1 MRYGYARVSSVGQQ
15 RNGNSLDAQIE
26 LLKQR
31 GAEVIVSECFTG
43 RKVDRPKFTELLGKL
58 QPGDELIVCK
68 LDRFARSSKHGADLI
83 QELVNK
89 GVRVNILNMGIADNT
104 STGKLLLNIM
114 FAFAEYEADMI
125 AERTSEGKAEK
136 RANDP
141 NYREGRKA
149 IEVPQ
154 FMEYYNKNRNG
165 EMTAVDCCSALGITK
180 AKWYRLCKENNC
192 NFM

>member
-1 MRYGYARVSSVGQQ
+1 MRYGYARVSSIGQQ

-31 GAEVIVSECFTG
+31 GAEVIVDECFTG

-104 STGKLLLNIM
+104 STGKLLLNIT

-136 RANDP
+136 RATDP
-141 NYREGRKA
+141 NYKEGRKSIKPENFSKIKKEVDSGLMSIKEA
-149 IEVPQ
+149 IGI
-154 FMEYYNKNRNG
+154 MGISRSSWYKYCG
-165 EMTAVDCCSALGITK
+165 EI
-180 AKWYRLCKENNC
+180 
-192 NFM
+192 

>member
-31 GAEVIVSECFTG
+31 GAEVIVDECFTG
-43 RKVDRPKFTELLGKL
+43 RKVDRPKFTELLKKL

-89 GVRVNILNMGIADNT
+89 GIRVNILNMGIADNT

-125 AERTSEGKAEK
+125 AERTAEGKAEK
-136 RANDP
+136 RATDP
-141 NYREGRKA
+141 TYKEGRKSAKPENFEKIKKEVDSGVMSIKDA
-149 IEVPQ
+149 I
-154 FMEYYNKNRNG
+154 
-165 EMTAVDCCSALGITK
+165 ALMGISRSS
-180 AKWYRLCKENNC
+180 WYKYCRE
-192 NFM
+192 

>member
-15 RNGNSLDAQIE
+15 KNGNSLDAQIE

-31 GAEVIVSECFTG
+31 GAEAIVSECFTG
-43 RKVDRPKFTELLGKL
+43 RKVDRPKFTELLKKL

-83 QELVNK
+83 QKLVDR

-136 RANDP
+136 RATDP
-141 NYREGRKA
+141 NYKEGRKSIKPENFSKIKKDVDNGLMTIKEA
-149 IEVPQ
+149 ITQMGVS
-154 FMEYYNKNRNG
+154 R
-165 EMTAVDCCSALGITK
+165 SS
-180 AKWYRLCKENNC
+180 WYKYCKEG
-192 NFM
+192 

>member
-43 RKVDRPKFTELLGKL
+43 RKVDRPKFTELLEKL

-83 QELVNK
+83 QELVNR

-136 RANDP
+136 RATDP
-141 NYREGRKA
+141 NYKEGRKHLDVPDFA
-149 IEVPQ
+149 EYFSKNKKGELTVIE
-154 FMEYYNKNRNG
+154 
-165 EMTAVDCCSALGITK
+165 CCKQLGISRS
-180 AKWYRLCKENNC
+180 KWYNLCKSA
-192 NFM
+192 

>member
-43 RKVDRPKFTELLGKL
+43 RKVDRPKFTELLEKL

-83 QELVNK
+83 QELVNR

-136 RANDP
+136 RATDP
-141 NYREGRKA
+141 NYKEGRKHLE
-149 IEVPQ
+149 IPN
-154 FMEYYNKNRNG
+154 FPEYFAKNKKG
-165 EMTAVDCCSALGITK
+165 ELTAVECCKELGISRS
-180 AKWYRLCKENNC
+180 KWYSLCKGA
-192 NFM
+192 

>member
-1 MRYGYARVSSVGQQ
+1 MRYGYARVSSIGQQ
-15 RNGNSLDAQIE
+15 KNGNSLDAQIE

-43 RKVDRPKFTELLGKL
+43 RKVDRPKFTELLEKL

-136 RANDP
+136 RATDP
-141 NYREGRKA
+141 NYKEGRKH
-149 IEVPQ
+149 IEVPE
-154 FMEYYNKNRNG
+154 FEKFFKKTKSG
-165 EMTAVDCCSALGITK
+165 EITVAESCNQLGISRS
-180 AKWYRLCKENNC
+180 KWYTLCRGV
-192 NFM
+192 

>member
-31 GAEVIVSECFTG
+31 GAEVIISECFTG
-43 RKVDRPKFTELLGKL
+43 RKVERPKFTELLEKL

-83 QELVNK
+83 QELVNR

-136 RANDP
+136 KATDP
-141 NYREGRKA
+141 HYKEGRKVL
-149 IEVPQ
+149 EVPA
-154 FMEYYNKNRNG
+154 FAEYFEKNKKG
-165 EMTAVDCCSALGITK
+165 LLTATECCKELGISRS
-180 AKWYRLCKENNC
+180 KWYSLCKGA
-192 NFM
+192 

>member
-15 RNGNSLDAQIE
+15 KNGNSLDAQVE

-31 GAEVIVSECFTG
+31 GAEEIITECFTG
-43 RKVDRPKFTELLGKL
+43 RKVDRPKFTQLLAKL
-58 QPGDELIVCK
+58 KSGDELIVCK

-83 QELVNK
+83 QELVNR

-136 RANDP
+136 RATDP
-141 NYREGRKA
+141 NYKEGRKYAKPENFANFKKEVDNGLMSIKEA
-149 IEVPQ
+149 IEC
-154 FMEYYNKNRNG
+154 MGISRSSWYKYYR
-165 EMTAVDCCSALGITK
+165 
-180 AKWYRLCKENNC
+180 EN
-192 NFM
+192 

>member
-1 MRYGYARVSSVGQQ
+1 MRYGYARVSSAGQQ
-15 RNGNSLDAQIE
+15 RNGNSLDAQVE

-31 GAEVIVSECFTG
+31 GAEVIISECFTG
-43 RKVDRPKFTELLGKL
+43 RKVDRPKFTELLEKL
-58 QPGDELIVCK
+58 QSGDELIVCK

-83 QELVNK
+83 QELVNR

-136 RANDP
+136 KATDP
-141 NYREGRKA
+141 HYKEGRKVL
-149 IEVPQ
+149 EVPN
-154 FMEYYNKNRNG
+154 FSEFFEKNKKG
-165 EMTAVDCCSALGITK
+165 ELTAVECCKALGISRS
-180 AKWYRLCKENNC
+180 KWYSLCKGA
-192 NFM
+192 

>member
-1 MRYGYARVSSVGQQ
+1 MRYGYARVSSIGQQ

-31 GAEVIVSECFTG
+31 GAEVIVDECFTG

-136 RANDP
+136 RATDP
-141 NYREGRKA
+141 NYKEGRKSIKPENFSKIKKEVEDGLMSIKEA
-149 IEVPQ
+149 ICV
-154 FMEYYNKNRNG
+154 M
-165 EMTAVDCCSALGITK
+165 GISRSS
-180 AKWYRLCKENNC
+180 WYKYCREL
-192 NFM
+192 

>member
-1 MRYGYARVSSVGQQ
+1 MRYGYARVSSIGQQ
-15 RNGNSLDAQIE
+15 RNGNSLDAQVE

-43 RKVDRPKFTELLGKL
+43 RQVERPKFTELLEKL

-83 QELVNK
+83 QELVK
-89 GVRVNILNMGIADNT
+89 RGVRVNILNMGVADNT

-136 RANDP
+136 KATDP
-141 NYREGRKA
+141 NYRDGRK
-149 IEVPQ
+149 ELLVPD
-154 FMEYYNKNRNG
+154 FEKFFEKTKNG
-165 EMTAVDCCSALGITK
+165 QMTVSESCKELGISRS
-180 AKWYRLCKENNC
+180 KWYSLCRGA
-192 NFM
+192 

>member
-1 MRYGYARVSSVGQQ
+1 MRYGYARVSSIGQQ

-26 LLKQR
+26 ALKQR
-31 GAEVIVSECFTG
+31 GAEIIVAECFTG
-43 RKVDRPKFTELLGKL
+43 RKVDRPQFTELLGKL

-89 GVRVNILNMGIADNT
+89 GIRVNILNMGIADNT

-136 RANDP
+136 KSTDP
-141 NYREGRKA
+141 NYKEGRK
-149 IEVPQ
+149 IVPVPD
-154 FMEYYNKNRNG
+154 FEKFFKKTKNG
-165 EMTAVDCCSALGITK
+165 ELSVIECCKALGISRS
-180 AKWYRLCKENNC
+180 KWYKLAREVS
-192 NFM
+192 

>member
-1 MRYGYARVSSVGQQ
+1 MRYGYARVSSIGQQ

-31 GAEVIVSECFTG
+31 GAEVIISECFTG
-43 RKVDRPKFTELLGKL
+43 RKVERPKFTELLNKL

-89 GVRVNILNMGIADNT
+89 GVRVNILNMGIADNS

-136 RANDP
+136 KATDP
-141 NYREGRKA
+141 DYKEGRKV
-149 IEVPQ
+149 IEVPD
-154 FMEYYNKNRNG
+154 FEKYFEKNKKG
-165 EMTAVDCCSALGITK
+165 LLTATQCCKELGISRS
-180 AKWYRLCKENNC
+180 KWYSLCKGA
-192 NFM
+192 

>member
-31 GAEVIVSECFTG
+31 GAEVFVKECFTG
-43 RKVDRPKFTELLGKL
+43 RKVDRPKFTELLRKL
-58 QPGDELIVCK
+58 QAGDELIVCK

-83 QELVNK
+83 QELVNR

-136 RANDP
+136 KATDP
-141 NYREGRKA
+141 NYTLATLEAVEYGEHVTKHGRKSREIA
-149 IEVPQ
+149 ILAEADTV
-154 FMEYYNKNRNG
+154 FIG
-165 EMTAVDCCSALGITK
+165 
-180 AKWYRLCKENNC
+180 
-192 NFM
+192 

>member
-1 MRYGYARVSSVGQQ
+1 MRYGYARVSSIGQQ

-31 GAEVIVSECFTG
+31 GAEIIVDECFTG
-43 RKVDRPKFTELLGKL
+43 RQVDRPKFTELLGKL
-58 QPGDELIVCK
+58 KEGDELIVCK

-83 QELVNK
+83 QELVDR
-89 GVRVNILNMGIADNT
+89 GVRVNILNMGIADNS

-136 RANDP
+136 RASDP
-141 NYREGRKA
+141 NYKEGRKCIKPENFSKIKKEVEDGLMSIKQA
-149 IEVPQ
+149 IET
-154 FMEYYNKNRNG
+154 M
-165 EMTAVDCCSALGITK
+165 GISRSS
-180 AKWYRLCKENNC
+180 WYKYCRE
-192 NFM
+192 

>member
-31 GAEVIVSECFTG
+31 GAEVIISECFTG
-43 RKVDRPKFTELLGKL
+43 RKVERPKFTELLEKL

-83 QELVNK
+83 QELVNR

-136 RANDP
+136 KATDP
-141 NYREGRKA
+141 HYKEGRKVL
-149 IEVPQ
+149 EVPA
-154 FMEYYNKNRNG
+154 FAEYFEKNKKG
-165 EMTAVDCCSALGITK
+165 LLSATQCCKELGISRS
-180 AKWYRLCKENNC
+180 KWYSLCKGA
-192 NFM
+192 

>member
-43 RKVDRPKFTELLGKL
+43 RKVERPKFTELLQKL

-136 RANDP
+136 RASDP
-141 NYREGRKA
+141 NYKEGRKEL
-149 IEVPQ
+149 EVPD
-154 FMEYYNKNRNG
+154 FPKFFKKTKNG
-165 EMTAVDCCSALGITK
+165 ELSITESCRQLGISRS
-180 AKWYRLCKENNC
+180 KWYNLCKQAS
-192 NFM
+192 

>member
-1 MRYGYARVSSVGQQ
+1 MRYGYARVSSLGQQ

-43 RKVDRPKFTELLGKL
+43 RKVERPKFTELLGKL
-58 QPGDELIVCK
+58 KAGDELIVCK

-83 QELVNK
+83 QELVNR
-89 GVRVNILNMGIADNT
+89 GVRVNILNMGVADNS

-136 RANDP
+136 KATDP
-141 NYREGRKA
+141 NYKEGRKEK
-149 IEVPQ
+149 EVPN
-154 FMEYYNKNRNG
+154 FSEFFEKTKNG
-165 EMTAVDCCSALGITK
+165 ELTVVESCKELGISRS
-180 AKWYRLCKENNC
+180 KWYSLCKGA
-192 NFM
+192 

>member
-1 MRYGYARVSSVGQQ
+1 MRYGYARVSSAGQQ

-136 RANDP
+136 RATDP
-141 NYREGRKA
+141 NYKEGRKT
-149 IEVPQ
+149 IEVPD
-154 FMEYYNKNRNG
+154 FEKFLEKTKKG
-165 EMTAVDCCSALGITK
+165 EMTVVDCCAILGISR
-180 AKWYRLCKENNC
+180 AKWYSLCKGV
-192 NFM
+192 

>member
-15 RNGNSLDAQIE
+15 KNGNSLDAQIE

-43 RKVDRPKFTELLGKL
+43 RKVDRPKFTELLKKL

-136 RANDP
+136 RATEP
-141 NYREGRKA
+141 NYKEGRKT
-149 IEVPQ
+149 IEVPE
-154 FMEYYNKNRNG
+154 FEKYLAKTKKG
-165 EMTAVDCCSALGITK
+165 EMTVVDCCAILGISR
-180 AKWYRLCKENNC
+180 AKWYNLCKGA
-192 NFM
+192 

>member
-1 MRYGYARVSSVGQQ
+1 MRYGYARVSSIGQQ

-31 GAEVIVSECFTG
+31 GAEIIVSECFTG
-43 RKVDRPKFTELLGKL
+43 RKVDRPKFTELLEKL

-136 RANDP
+136 KANDP
-141 NYREGRKA
+141 TYKEGRKT
-149 IEVPQ
+149 IEVPD
-154 FMEYYNKNRNG
+154 FSKFFKKTKNG
-165 EMTAVDCCSALGITK
+165 EMTVADCCQQLGISRS
-180 AKWYRLCKENNC
+180 KWYSLCKEA
-192 NFM
+192 

>member
-1 MRYGYARVSSVGQQ
+1 MRYGYARVSSIGQQ

-31 GAEVIVSECFTG
+31 GAEVIVDECFTG
-43 RKVDRPKFTELLGKL
+43 RQVDRPKFTELLEKL

-136 RANDP
+136 RATDP
-141 NYREGRKA
+141 NYKEGRKSIKPENFSKIKKEVEDGLMSIKEA
-149 IEVPQ
+149 IEK
-154 FMEYYNKNRNG
+154 M
-165 EMTAVDCCSALGITK
+165 GISRSS
-180 AKWYRLCKENNC
+180 WYKYCKGA
-192 NFM
+192 

>member
-15 RNGNSLDAQIE
+15 KNGNSLDAQIE

-43 RKVDRPKFTELLGKL
+43 RKVDRPKFTALLEKL

-136 RANDP
+136 RATDP
-141 NYREGRKA
+141 NYKEGRKT
-149 IEVPQ
+149 IEVPE
-154 FMEYYNKNRNG
+154 FEKYLAKTKKG
-165 EMTAVDCCSALGITK
+165 EMTVVDCCAILGISR
-180 AKWYRLCKENNC
+180 AKWYSMCSGK
-192 NFM
+192 

>member
-1 MRYGYARVSSVGQQ
+1 MRYGYARVSSAGQQ

-43 RKVDRPKFTELLGKL
+43 RKVDRPKFTDLLERL

-83 QELVNK
+83 QELVNR

-136 RANDP
+136 KATDP
-141 NYREGRKA
+141 HYKEGRKVL
-149 IEVPQ
+149 EVPN
-154 FMEYYNKNRNG
+154 FEEYFAKNKKG
-165 EMTAVDCCSALGITK
+165 ELTATECCKELGISRS
-180 AKWYRLCKENNC
+180 KWYSLCKGA
-192 NFM
+192 

>member
-1 MRYGYARVSSVGQQ
+1 MRYGYARVSSIGQQ

-31 GAEVIVSECFTG
+31 GAEVIVDECFTG
-43 RKVDRPKFTELLGKL
+43 RQVDRPKFTELLEKL
-58 QPGDELIVCK
+58 KPGDELIVCK

-83 QELVNK
+83 QELVNR
-89 GVRVNILNMGIADNT
+89 GVRVNILNMGIADNS

-136 RANDP
+136 RATDP
-141 NYREGRKA
+141 NYKEGRKNLEIPDFEKYFA
-149 IEVPQ
+149 K
-154 FMEYYNKNRNG
+154 NKKG
-165 EMTAVDCCSALGITK
+165 ELTATQCCKELGISRS
-180 AKWYRLCKENNC
+180 KWYNLCKAAC
-192 NFM
+192 

>member
-43 RKVDRPKFTELLGKL
+43 RKVDRPQFTELLGKL

-136 RANDP
+136 RATDP
-141 NYREGRKA
+141 NYKEGRKTT
-149 IEVPQ
+149 EVPD
-154 FMEYYNKNRNG
+154 FEKYFAKTKKG
-165 EMTAVDCCSALGITK
+165 EMTVVDCCAVLGISR
-180 AKWYRLCKENNC
+180 AKWYNLCKGV
-192 NFM
+192 

>member
-15 RNGNSLDAQIE
+15 RNGNSLEAQVE
-26 LLKQR
+26 QLKQR
-31 GAEVIVSECFTG
+31 GAEVIVTECFTG
-43 RKVDRPKFTELLGKL
+43 RKVDRPKFTELLSKL

-83 QELVNK
+83 QELVNR

-136 RANDP
+136 RATDP
-141 NYREGRKA
+141 NYKEGRKTL
-149 IEVPQ
+149 EVPE
-154 FMEYYNKNRNG
+154 FEKYFAKSKKG
-165 EMTAVDCCSALGITK
+165 ELTVVECCKALGISRS
-180 AKWYRLCKENNC
+180 KWYKLATA
-192 NFM
+192 

>member
-1 MRYGYARVSSVGQQ
+1 M
-15 RNGNSLDAQIE
+15 E

-31 GAEVIVSECFTG
+31 GAEVIVTECFTG
-43 RKVDRPKFTELLGKL
+43 RQVDRPKFTELLNKL

-83 QELVNK
+83 QELVNR

-136 RANDP
+136 RATDP
-141 NYREGRKA
+141 NYKEGRKSTKPENFSKIKKDVDNGLISIKEA
-149 IEVPQ
+149 IAT
-154 FMEYYNKNRNG
+154 M
-165 EMTAVDCCSALGITK
+165 GISRSS
-180 AKWYRLCKENNC
+180 WYKYCKEI
-192 NFM
+192 

>member
-15 RNGNSLDAQIE
+15 KNGNSLDAQVE
-26 LLKQR
+26 LLRQR
-31 GAEVIVSECFTG
+31 GAEIIVSECFTG
-43 RKVDRPKFTELLGKL
+43 RKVDRPKFTELLDKL

-136 RANDP
+136 RATDP
-141 NYREGRKA
+141 NYKEGRKT
-149 IEVPQ
+149 IEVPD
-154 FMEYYNKNRNG
+154 FKKYYTKNCNG
-165 EMTAVDCCSALGITK
+165 EISVVDCCAMLGISR
-180 AKWYRLCKENNC
+180 AKWYRMCKEV
-192 NFM
+192 

>member
-1 MRYGYARVSSVGQQ
+1 MIMRYGYARVSSVGQQ
-15 RNGNSLDAQIE
+15 KNGNSLDAQIE

-31 GAEVIVSECFTG
+31 GAEEIVSECFTG
-43 RKVDRPKFTELLGKL
+43 RKVDRPKFTELLKKL

-136 RANDP
+136 RATDP
-141 NYREGRKA
+141 NYKEGRKT
-149 IEVPQ
+149 IEVPD
-154 FMEYYNKNRNG
+154 FEKYLAKTKKG
-165 EMTAVDCCSALGITK
+165 EMTVVDCCAVLGISR
-180 AKWYRLCKENNC
+180 AKWYNLCKGV
-192 NFM
+192 

>member
-15 RNGNSLDAQIE
+15 KNGNSLDAQIE

-43 RKVDRPKFTELLGKL
+43 RKVDRPKFTALLEKL

-136 RANDP
+136 RATDP
-141 NYREGRKA
+141 NYKEGRKT
-149 IEVPQ
+149 IEVPE
-154 FMEYYNKNRNG
+154 FEKYLAKTKKG
-165 EMTAVDCCSALGITK
+165 EMTVVDCCAILGISR
-180 AKWYRLCKENNC
+180 AKWYSMCGGK
-192 NFM
+192 

>member
-15 RNGNSLDAQIE
+15 TNGSSLDAQIE

-31 GAEVIVSECFTG
+31 GAEIIVDECFTG
-43 RKVDRPKFTELLGKL
+43 RKVDRPKFTELLNKL
-58 QPGDELIVCK
+58 QPGDELMVCK
-68 LDRFARSSKHGADLI
+68 LDRFARSSQHGADLI
-83 QELVNK
+83 QDLVNK

-136 RANDP
+136 RATDP
-141 NYREGRKA
+141 NYKEGRKA
-149 IEVPQ
+149 IEVPD
-154 FMEYYNKNRNG
+154 FAKFFEKTKKG
-165 EMTAVDCCSALGITK
+165 ELSVVDCCAILGISRS
-180 AKWYRLCKENNC
+180 KWYVLCKGA
-192 NFM
+192 

>member
-31 GAEVIVSECFTG
+31 GAEEIVAECFTG
-43 RKVDRPKFTELLGKL
+43 RKVDRPKFTELLEKL
-58 QPGDELIVCK
+58 KPGDELIVCK

-83 QELVNK
+83 QELVK
-89 GVRVNILNMGIADNT
+89 RGVRVNILNMGVADNT

-136 RANDP
+136 RASDP
-141 NYREGRKA
+141 NYKEGRKTL
-149 IEVPQ
+149 EVLG
-154 FMEYYNKNRNG
+154 FAEYFEKNKKG
-165 EMTAVDCCSALGITK
+165 LLSATECCKALGISRS
-180 AKWYRLCKENNC
+180 KWYSLCREA
-192 NFM
+192 

>member
-1 MRYGYARVSSVGQQ
+1 MRYGYARVSSAGQQ

-43 RKVDRPKFTELLGKL
+43 RKVDRPKFTELLEKL

-83 QELVNK
+83 QELVK
-89 GVRVNILNMGIADNT
+89 RGVRVNILNMGVADNT

-136 RANDP
+136 KATDP
-141 NYREGRKA
+141 HYKEGRK
-149 IEVPQ
+149 ELLVPD
-154 FMEYYNKNRNG
+154 FEKFFEKTKNG
-165 EMTAVDCCSALGITK
+165 QMTVSDSCKELGISRS
-180 AKWYRLCKENNC
+180 KWYSLCRGA
-192 NFM
+192 

>member
-15 RNGNSLDAQIE
+15 KNGNSLDAQIE

-31 GAEVIVSECFTG
+31 GAEVIISECFTG
-43 RKVDRPKFTELLGKL
+43 RKVERPKFTELLNKL

-89 GVRVNILNMGIADNT
+89 GVRVNILNMGIADNS

-136 RANDP
+136 KATDP
-141 NYREGRKA
+141 NYKEGRKV
-149 IEVPQ
+149 IDVPD
-154 FMEYYNKNRNG
+154 FEKY
-165 EMTAVDCCSALGITK
+165 
-180 AKWYRLCKENNC
+180 
-192 NFM
+192 

>member
-1 MRYGYARVSSVGQQ
+1 MRYGYARVSSAGQQ

-43 RKVDRPKFTELLGKL
+43 RKVDRPKFTELLEKL
-58 QPGDELIVCK
+58 KAGDELIVCK

-141 NYREGRKA
+141 NYREGRKSVKPENFSKIKKEVDDGLMSIKEA
-149 IEVPQ
+149 IGV
-154 FMEYYNKNRNG
+154 M
-165 EMTAVDCCSALGITK
+165 GISRSS
-180 AKWYRLCKENNC
+180 WYKYCRGV
-192 NFM
+192 